1 MQLLGLVL
9 ILFNIG
15 AIATPIAG
23 VVLLNYNDLS
33 QIIIPTEVEE
43 IVSNTIGTEESI
55 ELPQYVSSSHD
66 QSSRIAHVI
75 FRFTNPLEFDLTLN
89 TVSAKIFCLDHN
101 VALGH
106 AALDD
111 AILIEK
117 EETQE
122 IVVNFIW
129 TITAEN
135 HFLSQHVDESAVDV
149 KLVDIE
155 LDVSGIIVE
164 VPEEILVSLP
174 IVS

>member
-9 ILFNIG
+9 ILLNIG

-23 VVLLNYNDLS
+23 VVLLNSSDLL
-33 QIIIPTEVEE
+33 QIIIPSEVEE
-43 IVSNTIGTEESI
+43 IISNTIGNEESI
-55 ELPQYVSSSHD
+55 ELPQYVSSSYD
-66 QSSRIAHVI
+66 KSSRTAQVI
-75 FRFTNPLEFDLTLN
+75 FSFTNPFEFDLTLN
-89 TVSAKIFCLDHN
+89 KVTANIVCLDHN
-101 VALGH
+101 VALGNT
-106 AALDD
+106 ALDD
-111 AILIEK
+111 PVLIEQK
-117 EETQE
+117 ETQE
-122 IVVNFIW
+122 IIVNFIW
-129 TITAEN
+129 TIAAET

>member
-9 ILFNIG
+9 ILLNIG

-23 VVLLNYNDLS
+23 VVLLNSSDLS
-33 QIIIPTEVEE
+33 QIIIPSEVEE
-43 IVSNTIGTEESI
+43 IISNTIGNEESI
-55 ELPQYVSSSHD
+55 ELPQYVSSSYD
-66 QSSRIAHVI
+66 KFSRTVQVI
-75 FRFTNPLEFDLTLN
+75 FSFTNPFEFDLTLN
-89 TVSAKIFCLDHN
+89 TVTANIVCLDHN

-106 AALDD
+106 TALDNT
-111 AILIEK
+111 ILIEK

-149 KLVDIE
+149 KLIEIE
-155 LDVSGIIVE
+155 LDVSGISIE